1 MIRSPE
7 LICNR
12 ASLQKICHYR
22 NATSQLQI
30 VRVTEGNQTLWER
43 VLFPGETWLFEAN
56 PEASLQIQAKA

>member
-7 LICNR
+7 LIRNS
-12 ASLQKICHYR
+12 ASSQKLCHYR

-30 VRVTEGNQTLWER
+30 VRVTEGHRTLQER

-56 PEASLQIQAKA
+56 SEAALQIQAQA